1 MSKGDINSYLFRML
15 DRLLI
20 QKNVPKEERPP
31 KRKELFELL
40 KDVHGLKSFS
50 KASQREKWEFCVDCE
65 RLLIRDFGYFVD
77 DNNELKFEDEN
88 IQN

>member
-1 MSKGDINSYLFRML
+1 ML

-65 RLLIRDFGYFVD
+65 MMLVRDFAYMVD